1 MMALD
6 PATLPR
12 HELVGLHAEVVEAT
26 DPGLAGIA
34 GEVVRETANTL
45 GIESPRDGRVRQ
57 VPKEAA
63 TFRFA
68 LEDGQRVVVEGE
80 RLVARPAER
89 TERRGDPTWR

>member
-1 MMALD
+1 MALD

-12 HELVGLHAEVVEAT
+12 HELVGLQVAVVEAT

-34 GEVVRETANTL
+34 GTIVRETANTL
-45 GIESPRDGRVRQ
+45 GIESSRDGRVRQ
-57 VPKEAA
+57 VPKAAA
-63 TFRFA
+63 TFRVT

-89 TERRGDPTWR
+89 TERRGDSTWR

>member
-1 MMALD
+1 MALE

-12 HELVGLHAEVVEAT
+12 HELVGLDCAVTEAA
-26 DPGLAGIA
+26 DPGLPGVA

-45 GIESPRDGRVRQ
+45 GIESSQDGRVRQ
-57 VPKEAA
+57 VPKAAA

-80 RLVARPAER
+80 RLGARPAER
-89 TERRGDPTWR
+89 TEHRGDSIWR

>member
-1 MMALD
+1 MALD

-12 HELVGLHAEVVEAT
+12 HELVGLHAEVVEAA
-26 DPGLAGIA
+26 DPGLPGVA

-45 GIESPRDGRVRQ
+45 GIESSRDGRVRQ
-57 VPKEAA
+57 VPKAAA
-63 TFRFA
+63 TVRFA

-89 TERRGDPTWR
+89 TERRGDSIWR

>member
-1 MMALD
+1 MALD

-12 HELVGLHAEVVEAT
+12 HELVGLDCAVVEAT
-26 DPGLAGIA
+26 DPGLVGIA
-34 GEVVRETANTL
+34 GEVVRETTNTL
-45 GIESPRDGRVRQ
+45 GIESSRDGRVRQ

-63 TFRFA
+63 TFRFV

-89 TERRGDPTWR
+89 TERRGDSIWR